1 MMIMLHMLS
10 VLGSRRLLA
19 PLALAFL
26 LCGCAAGKL
35 RPDEQQRM
43 AGKTVVITGA
53 SSGIGRGVALE
64 LAAMRANVVLL
75 ARRQAVL
82 DALAR
87 QITAAGGTALV
98 AAGDVSRPED
108 LQRAAD
114 QALARFGR
122 IDVWINNAGVG
133 ALGRFEE
140 IPIEDHARIID
151 VNLKGVIYGS
161 HVALREFVRQ
171 GDGVLINIGSMESE
185 VPIAYQS
192 SYAASKAAVLSLG
205 RSLAEELRLAGLDRV
220 RVATV
225 MPWATDT
232 PFFTHAANYS
242 GGTPRMVLMDD
253 AQKPVDV
260 IVRTALYPREEV
272 SVGWKAR
279 SAYFG
284 HRVASDLTEHLSGSA
299 SDKLQLDVAPLAP
312 ATSGNLHQP
321 MQAGST
327 VDGGMRA
334 RMAQEDAA
342 MEKAREGR
350 R

>member
-1 MMIMLHMLS
+1 MLHMFS

-26 LCGCAAGKL
+26 LCGCATGKL
-35 RPDEQQRM
+35 GPDEQQRL

-82 DALAR
+82 DELAR
-87 QITAAGGTALV
+87 QIAAAGGTALV

-140 IPIEDHARIID
+140 IPMEDHARIID

-205 RSLAEELRLAGLDRV
+205 ARSLK
-220 RVATV
+220 
-225 MPWATDT
+225 
-232 PFFTHAANYS
+232 S
-242 GGTPRMVLMDD
+242 C
-253 AQKPVDV
+253 
-260 IVRTALYPREEV
+260 
-272 SVGWKAR
+272 GWPGW
-279 SAYFG
+279 S
-284 HRVASDLTEHLSGSA
+284 
-299 SDKLQLDVAPLAP
+299 
-312 ATSGNLHQP
+312 TSGWRP
-321 MQAGST
+321 
-327 VDGGMRA
+327 
-334 RMAQEDAA
+334 
-342 MEKAREGR
+342 
-350 R
+350 